1 MSQDQTDSSKKWV
14 EASAS
19 AAPTLL
25 GAAAGVLV
33 ADLIHR
39 DSRRPVA
46 FTLAALGLCALAP
59 MVVGTAV
66 DLVNGPNS
74 RYGSRRTLRRIRDA
88 GASAD
93 EFGELDVEDEEQMFI
108 G

>member
-1 MSQDQTDSSKKWV
+1 MSQDQTESKNWID
-14 EASAS
+14 ASAS

-33 ADLIHR
+33 ADLI
-39 DSRRPVA
+39 DSKSRRPVA
-46 FTLAALGLCALAP
+46 LTLVALGACAMAP
-59 MVVGTAV
+59 TVVGAVV

-88 GASAD
+88 GVSSD
-93 EFGELDVEDEEQMFI
+93 EFSDLNPEDEEQMFV

>member
-1 MSQDQTDSSKKWV
+1 MSQDQSDNKNWID
-14 EASAS
+14 ASAS

-33 ADLIHR
+33 ADLIHPE
-39 DSRRPVA
+39 SRRPVGL
-46 FTLAALGLCALAP
+46 TLAALGVCALTP
-59 MVVGTAV
+59 LIVGTVV

-88 GASAD
+88 GASSD
-93 EFGELDVEDEEQMFI
+93 EFADLAPVEEEQMFI

>member
-1 MSQDQTDSSKKWV
+1 MPQDQTDSKNWID
-14 EASAS
+14 ASAS

-33 ADLIHR
+33 ADLIHPE
-39 DSRRPVA
+39 SRRPVGL
-46 FTLAALGLCALAP
+46 TLAALGLCALTP
-59 MVVGTAV
+59 LIVNTAV

-74 RYGSRRTLRRIRDA
+74 RYGSRRTLRSIRDA
-88 GASAD
+88 GASSD
-93 EFGELDVEDEEQMFI
+93 EFGDLDPEDEAQMFV

>member
-1 MSQDQTDSSKKWV
+1 MSQDQTESKNWID
-14 EASAS
+14 ASAS

-33 ADLIHR
+33 ADLI
-39 DSRRPVA
+39 DSRSRKPVA
-46 FTLAALGLCALAP
+46 LTLVALGACAMAP
-59 MVVGTAV
+59 MLVEAAV

-88 GASAD
+88 GASSD
-93 EFGELDVEDEEQMFI
+93 EFSDLHPDEEAQMFV

>member
-1 MSQDQTDSSKKWV
+1 MSQDQTENKNWI
-14 EASAS
+14 ETSAS
-19 AAPTLL
+19 FAPTVL
-25 GAAAGVLV
+25 GAAAGVFIG
-33 ADLIHR
+33 DFIHR

-46 FTLAALGLCALAP
+46 LTLAAIGACALAP
-59 MVVGTAV
+59 TLVGTVV

-88 GASAD
+88 GVRPD
-93 EFGELDVEDEEQMFI
+93 EFEDLEVDLGDEMFV

>member
-1 MSQDQTDSSKKWV
+1 MSQDQSDNKNWM

-25 GAAAGVLV
+25 GAAVGVLA
-33 ADLIHR
+33 ADLM
-39 DSRRPVA
+39 DKDTRRPVA
-46 FTLAALGLCALAP
+46 FTLAALGACALAP
-59 MVVGTAV
+59 LIVGTAV

-88 GASAD
+88 GVRPG
-93 EFGELDVEDEEQMFI
+93 EFSDLEVDMEDEMFV

>member
-1 MSQDQTDSSKKWV
+1 MET
-14 EASAS
+14 SAS

-25 GAAAGVLV
+25 GAATGVLV
-33 ADLIHR
+33 ADLV
-39 DSRRPVA
+39 SSETRRPLA
-46 FTLAALGLCALAP
+46 FTLAALGACALAP
-59 MVVGTAV
+59 LIVGTAV

-88 GASAD
+88 GVRPG
-93 EFGELDVEDEEQMFI
+93 EFSDLDVDQEDEMFV

>member
-1 MSQDQTDSSKKWV
+1 MSQDQIETKNWT

-33 ADLIHR
+33 ADLISP
-39 DSRRPVA
+39 DTRRPVA
-46 FTLAALGLCALAP
+46 FTLAALGACALAP
-59 MVVGTAV
+59 LIVGTVV

-88 GASAD
+88 GASSN
-93 EFGELDVEDEEQMFI
+93 EFSDLDVDLDEEMFV

>member
-1 MSQDQTDSSKKWV
+1 MSQDQTDSKKWV

-33 ADLIHR
+33 ADLIHQ

-59 MVVGTAV
+59 LVVGTAV

-88 GASAD
+88 GASTD
-93 EFGELDVEDEEQMFI
+93 EFGDLDPEDEEQMFV